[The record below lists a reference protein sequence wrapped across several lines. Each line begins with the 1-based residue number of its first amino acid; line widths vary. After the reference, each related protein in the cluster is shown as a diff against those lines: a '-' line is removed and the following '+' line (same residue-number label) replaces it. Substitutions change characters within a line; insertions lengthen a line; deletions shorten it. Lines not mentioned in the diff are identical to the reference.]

1 MFQVLDVAKNN
12 GDHLACF
19 GNVSPAQYWQFMPVD
34 PKNPA
39 RYAVRSSVR
48 GVFKQLGTC
57 YNPEEIDEQHTQP
70 CLLRSDGS
78 DTQKWDITMWPGKN
92 STLRFQNV
100 QNGTKYNMD
109 VHVGNPMFMSSDVD
123 GKNYQKAQHWLMTSV
138 KNIDD
143 GAYSTTF
150 TDVNIFTPP
159 NPTTHKPTI

>member
-1 MFQVLDVAKNN
+1 MLQILDVDKNN

-19 GNVSPAQYWQFMPVD
+19 GNVNPAQYWQFMPVD

-57 YNPEEIDEQHTQP
+57 YNAQDIDEQHTQP

-78 DTQKWDITMWPGKN
+78 DTQKWDITLWPGN
-92 STLRFQNV
+92 NGTFYRFQNV

-109 VHVGNPMFMSSDVD
+109 VHPGSNPFMSNDVD
-123 GKNYQKAQHWLMTSV
+123 GKNFQKAQHWLMTSASS
-138 KNIDD
+138 IDD

-150 TDVNIFTPP
+150 TDVSVVISLN
-159 NPTTHKPTI
+159 TTS